1 MNQNSTYKK
10 IFKGTFIFGGVQF
23 FQILVSLIRGKTTAY
38 FIGPEGIGLSNLLT
52 SSLAIIITIAGLG
65 CNMSCVKHI
74 AALDKESTT
83 FINQVRIS
91 QRIFKFIGF
100 LGFSL
105 CIALSPLLSYFSF
118 SSSEKFYYY
127 IFLSIY
133 VFFSLY
139 GAGLSS
145 IFQGLY
151 ELKIIAKGNII
162 NIIFGLIISIIL
174 YFLFGEKGVIPVI
187 ILSPIIIGLYFH
199 IVLKRKYINQLQSK
213 LDSDEE
219 KSVFKEYVSLG
230 ITMVLATLLGNI
242 STFVIN
248 SFISSR
254 DSVATLGLYNAGMSI
269 TNQYIGLL
277 FSAMGTDFF
286 PRLSAVSNDIKK
298 TNEVVNQQGEII
310 VLIAFPLLSLMII
323 TAPILIK
330 MLLSDDFLM
339 LTSFIKIVALG
350 MFIKVISFS
359 LGYISFSKGDK
370 KIYLFIEGILSNI
383 LMICLYCFGFYF
395 KQLEGIAFSIL
406 CFYFIYLILIYLI
419 CRIRYSYKMS
429 FPFFIL
435 SLGAFIVLFLLF
447 VLSYMDSTI
456 SIIIQICVVI
466 VICCFSLIEIEKR
479 IGIKSYIL
487 NRFKKK

>member
-174 YFLFGEKGVIPVI
+174 YFLFG
-187 ILSPIIIGLYFH
+187 
-199 IVLKRKYINQLQSK
+199 
-213 LDSDEE
+213 
-219 KSVFKEYVSLG
+219 
-230 ITMVLATLLGNI
+230 
-242 STFVIN
+242 
-248 SFISSR
+248 
-254 DSVATLGLYNAGMSI
+254 
-269 TNQYIGLL
+269 
-277 FSAMGTDFF
+277 
-286 PRLSAVSNDIKK
+286 
-298 TNEVVNQQGEII
+298 
-310 VLIAFPLLSLMII
+310 
-323 TAPILIK
+323 
-330 MLLSDDFLM
+330 
-339 LTSFIKIVALG
+339 
-350 MFIKVISFS
+350 
-359 LGYISFSKGDK
+359 
-370 KIYLFIEGILSNI
+370 
-383 LMICLYCFGFYF
+383 
-395 KQLEGIAFSIL
+395 
-406 CFYFIYLILIYLI
+406 LIL
-419 CRIRYSYKMS
+419 
-429 FPFFIL
+429 
-435 SLGAFIVLFLLF
+435 
-447 VLSYMDSTI
+447 
-456 SIIIQICVVI
+456 
-466 VICCFSLIEIEKR
+466 
-479 IGIKSYIL
+479 
-487 NRFKKK
+487 